1 MFNISN
7 NYIKNN
13 NSQILSRTC
22 GEYLIFFIKSGKL
35 SIKGEEKMNDYRHD
49 NQNFAPWYENHEL
62 NQTVKT
68 LSGVTSAV
76 FLLKNIEILLHHHHF
91 ILIFILIFFIFI
103 HTGTKMDALLHSLK
117 TFLFIFCNV
126 DLSAISIN

>member
-13 NSQILSRTC
+13 ISQILSRTC
-22 GEYLIFFIKSGKL
+22 GEYLIFFIKSGKF
-35 SIKGEEKMNDYRHD
+35 SIKGEGKMNDYRHV
-49 NQNFAPWYENHEL
+49 NQNFAPWHENHEL

-76 FLLKNIEILLHHHHF
+76 FLLKNIENLLHHHHHHF
-91 ILIFILIFFIFI
+91 IFIFFIFI